1 MGKRS
6 FAAGLPKDL
15 RAELDRQIAEGGLGV
30 DDVWDWLKDRG
41 VVVGRS
47 SVHRHMQTVE
57 ETAALMRGAREAA
70 AALVSKLGPDAAE
83 GQVGALLIEV
93 TQNIA
98 FKLARDQLT
107 KPEGPSLGMEELMFL
122 ASTVQK
128 LTGAQ
133 KTDTDRIL
141 RVRQEVAKSAAQAAE
156 RVAKA
161 AGGISKETIA
171 KITEAVLG
179 VAA

>member
-1 MGKRS
+1 MGKKS
-6 FAAGLPKDL
+6 FAARLPKNL
-15 RAELDRQIAEGGLGV
+15 REELDRLIAEGGLGV
-30 DDVWDWLKDRG
+30 DEVWDWLKNRN
-41 VVVGRS
+41 VEVGRS

-70 AALVSKLGPDAAE
+70 SALVSKLGPDAAE
-83 GQVGALLIEV
+83 GQLGALLIEV

-107 KPEGPSLGMEELMFL
+107 KEGGPAMNMEELMFL

-133 KTDTDRIL
+133 KTDADRIL
-141 RVRQEVAKSAAQAAE
+141 KIRQETLKTAAAAAE
-156 RVAKA
+156 KVAKA
-161 AGGISKETIA
+161 GGLSKDTVDQIVH
-171 KITEAVLG
+171 AVLG